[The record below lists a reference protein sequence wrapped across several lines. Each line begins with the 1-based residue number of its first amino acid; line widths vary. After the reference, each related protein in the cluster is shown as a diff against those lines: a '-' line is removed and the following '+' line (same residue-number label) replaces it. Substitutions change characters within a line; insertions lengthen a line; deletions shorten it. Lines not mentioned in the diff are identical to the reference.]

1 MELLA
6 RMFAPNMPEESV
18 RIIEVKTKKELYDFI
33 KFPFS
38 LYPRD
43 SFYSPQL
50 IRDQLIHFS
59 HANPFFKHSEIKFF
73 LAFKGT
79 KAVGRIS
86 TIINYRHLDFHKDD
100 AGFFGFFESINDEAV
115 SFKLLGAASDMLKK
129 RNLKIIRGPMNFST
143 NEDCGFLIDGYDIPP
158 MIMTPYNPPYYNDL
172 MESYGMR
179 KAKDLY
185 AFIYNNKDE
194 LPEKVNRISAIAEK
208 SGITTRAL
216 DKKNFIF
223 DMLAFREIYNS
234 AWENNWGFIPLSEDE
249 LFYSAKKLKQVMVP
263 EFTIL
268 AFDGEEPIGFL
279 GAIPDYNFVLRHMRG
294 RLNPLTIAKAFYYSK
309 KIDSLRLLLLGVK
322 KEFRNKGVDAL
333 MFKEGDKNRK
343 NTKFQ
348 QYKKI
353 EFSWILEDNIP
364 VIRLAEIFD
373 AKPYKR
379 YRIYE
384 KLL

>member
-1 MELLA
+1 M
-6 RMFAPNMPEESV
+6 PNESV

-86 TIINYRHLDFHKDD
+86 AIINYRHLDFHKDN

-115 SFKLLGAASDMLKK
+115 SFKLLGAASDILKK

-158 MIMTPYNPPYYNDL
+158 MIMTPYNPHYYNDL

-185 AFIYNNKDE
+185 AFIYNIKDE
-194 LPEKVNRISAIAEK
+194 LPEKVKRISAIAEK

-216 DKKNFIF
+216 DKKHFIS
-223 DMLAFREIYNS
+223 DMLAFREVYNS

-268 AFDGEEPIGFL
+268 AFDGDNPVGFM
-279 GAIPDYNFVLRHMRG
+279 GAIPDYNLVLRHMRG

-333 MFKEGDKNRK
+333 MFMEGYKNRK
-343 NTKFQ
+343 NKKCQ

-353 EFSWILEDNIP
+353 EFSWILEDNYP
-364 VIRLAEIFD
+364 VIRLAEIFE
-373 AKPYKR
+373 AKLYKR